1 MMGMDMSKKY
11 TRSPMPEAERFFAK
25 RVRNWVM
32 HPENDP
38 ELTEEVRNGK
48 HPGLEILVEEGDD

>member
-1 MMGMDMSKKY
+1 MDKNNAYQRPVLPEEKK
-11 TRSPMPEAERFFAK
+11 FFAK

-38 ELTEEVRNGK
+38 ELTEEIRNGK
-48 HPGLEILVEEGDD
+48 HPGLEILLEAGDD

>member
-1 MMGMDMSKKY
+1 MDKKNGY
-11 TRSPMPEAERFFAK
+11 TRPAMPEEKQFFAR

-38 ELTEEVRNGK
+38 ELTEEIRNGK
-48 HPGLEILVEEGDD
+48 HPGLEILLVEDTD